1 MWPFYFIKTMRK
13 EEYLMYAEIE
23 LIGRLTRKPS
33 LQFSPT
39 GMPICNF
46 SVAVNKKVKG
56 EASDSV
62 TFFDVIAFKNKAE
75 LCAEHLDTGKLVFLK
90 GDPQIRKWE
99 DGDGRKHSKFEIILQ
114 RIQFLS
120 AKPNQARTRTPD
132 GTDDFVPESGEDDIP
147 L

>member
-1 MWPFYFIKTMRK
+1 MRK
-13 EEYLMYAEIE
+13 EEHPMYAEIE
-23 LIGRLTRKPS
+23 LIGRLTRKPN

-56 EASDSV
+56 ETNDSV
-62 TFFDVIAFKNKAE
+62 TYFDVIAFKNKAE
-75 LCAEHLDTGKLVFLK
+75 LCAEYLDAGKLVFVK

-99 DGDGRKHSKFEIILQ
+99 DKDGRKHSKFEIILK

-120 AKPNQARTRTPD
+120 AKSNHTPVPPLD
-132 GTDDFVPESGEDDIP
+132 RADDFVHEPDEDDIP

>member
-1 MWPFYFIKTMRK
+1 
-13 EEYLMYAEIE
+13 MYAEIE
-23 LIGRLTRKPS
+23 LIGRLTKKPN

-56 EASDSV
+56 DSSDSV
-62 TFFDVIAFKNKAE
+62 TYFDEIAIKNKAE
-75 LCAEHLDTGKLVFLK
+75 LSAEYLDTGKLVFVK
-90 GDPQIRKWE
+90 GDPQIRKCE
-99 DGDGRKHSKFEIILQ
+99 DKDGGKHSKFEIILQ

-120 AKPNQARTRTPD
+120 TKANAPARPAD
-132 GTDDFVPESGEDDIP
+132 GTNDFVHEPDKDDIP

>member
-1 MWPFYFIKTMRK
+1 MRK

-23 LIGRLTRKPS
+23 LIGRLTRKPN

-62 TFFDVIAFKNKAE
+62 TYFDVIAFKNKAE

-120 AKPNQARTRTPD
+120 PKPASVRPPD

>member
-1 MWPFYFIKTMRK
+1 
-13 EEYLMYAEIE
+13 MYAEIE
-23 LIGRLTRKPS
+23 LIGRLTRKPN

-56 EASDSV
+56 EANESV
-62 TFFDVIAFKNKAE
+62 TYFDIIAFKNKAE
-75 LCAEHLDTGKLVFLK
+75 LCAEHLDTGKLVFVK

-99 DGDGRKHSKFEIILQ
+99 DRDGKKHSKLEIILQ

-120 AKPNQARTRTPD
+120 AKQNAPAKLSDREN
-132 GTDDFVPESGEDDIP
+132 DFVHEPDDDDVP

>member
-1 MWPFYFIKTMRK
+1 
-13 EEYLMYAEIE
+13 MYAEIE
-23 LIGRLTRKPS
+23 LIGRLTRKPT

-46 SVAVNKKVKG
+46 SVAVNKKTRG
-56 EASDSV
+56 EANENV
-62 TFFDVIAFKNKAE
+62 TYFDVIAFKNKAE
-75 LCAEHLDTGKLVFLK
+75 LCAEYLDTGKLVFVK

-99 DGDGRKHSKFEIILQ
+99 DRDGKKHSKFEIILR

-120 AKPNQARTRTPD
+120 AKQNVPPRPAD
-132 GTDDFVPESGEDDIP
+132 EGDDFVHEPDEDDIP